1 MLVISGGRERSEG
14 DHRALLEVAGL
25 SSTRIVPT
33 MLSLRV
39 IDAIRKLKETV
50 S

>member
-1 MLVISGGRERSEG
+1 MLVTSGRRQRNEAK
-14 DHRALLEVAGL
+14 HRALLEVAGL

-33 MLSLRV
+33 MLPLRV
-39 IDAIRKLKETV
+39 IEAVRKQEETI